1 MDLLS
6 NSLAAQ
12 TLDEN
17 LPGKTLEHWMTWLQ
31 NNRNHARKVSYRIPF
46 ERMAGGVFYL
56 QEEINRFIEWEKG
69 RQIGTVRL
77 SGRAAEAM
85 RAFGIGEKG
94 GSTTGR
100 KLNVSTVSLQLDQAT
115 GERFVQLVTSEPL
128 MVYRLELSEA
138 SALAKELTE
147 AAQAGQRNA
156 Q

>member
-1 MDLLS
+1 
-6 NSLAAQ
+6 
-12 TLDEN
+12 
-17 LPGKTLEHWMTWLQ
+17 
-31 NNRNHARKVSYRIPF
+31 
-46 ERMAGGVFYL
+46 
-56 QEEINRFIEWEKG
+56 
-69 RQIGTVRL
+69 
-77 SGRAAEAM
+77 M